1 MISNYNAA
9 ISEYRSDLDAHVTI
23 NVTSQDWSL
32 MPHIEVQ
39 FEYEIN
45 KEEKKCI
52 MHQAGYL
59 SALKTCPCFPKHDV
73 NELFESI

>member
-1 MISNYNAA
+1 MD
-9 ISEYRSDLDAHVTI
+9 RSH
-23 NVTSQDWSL
+23 QL

-52 MHQAGYL
+52 MHQADLAVNRGEPVL
-59 SALKTCPCFPKHDV
+59 ASKHHVEV
-73 NELFESI
+73 NELFKST